1 MQKNEL
7 VKNKDPFSRN
17 RLLKRITITAV
28 FVALACVTSLIAGF
42 RLPLFG
48 GDGMHV
54 NLSGIFSSFPAI
66 LFGPAYG
73 AASSVFMDLFGCI
86 VKPSGAYNPLFTL
99 TALCTGFFRGFF
111 WWAVLKIKD
120 NKKLGISAVCVLV
133 LIGTLGVVNHV
144 SFRNDQVLTG
154 FLPTTQNVATK
165 GQVQRLQQQKDLSVF
180 SYVLTSLATDDSMQ
194 VRDCT
199 AEGPIVAVPSKA
211 DYDGCAFSVTSIGS
225 GAFRDKGIQTVVLP
239 STVKT
244 IAEDAFDDGTTVVI
258 SDEVNEKTGQLK
270 SKNAQKAVS
279 QIEQVQLSVVS
290 AEEYDQLVTQST
302 ATLSFSSNE
311 AYRNDLAL
319 YASGLTI
326 GLELVCLIGL
336 IFVVVDQL
344 LMRRRDKAQK
354 PAVSVVGLFAAILGA
369 GLIGSTLNTVWLSL
383 LYYGNKAFWIL
394 WVPRTIQEIIITTVQ
409 VCIIAFLYELFLIR
423 VYPRFRDKHLIMQK
437 F

>member
-1 MQKNEL
+1 M
-7 VKNKDPFSRN
+7 
-17 RLLKRITITAV
+17 
-28 FVALACVTSLIAGF
+28 
-42 RLPLFG
+42 
-48 GDGMHV
+48 
-54 NLSGIFSSFPAI
+54 
-66 LFGPAYG
+66 
-73 AASSVFMDLFGCI
+73 
-86 VKPSGAYNPLFTL
+86 
-99 TALCTGFFRGFF
+99 
-111 WWAVLKIKD
+111 
-120 NKKLGISAVCVLV
+120 
-133 LIGTLGVVNHV
+133 
-144 SFRNDQVLTG
+144 
-154 FLPTTQNVATK
+154 
-165 GQVQRLQQQKDLSVF
+165 
-180 SYVLTSLATDDSMQ
+180 
-194 VRDCT
+194 
-199 AEGPIVAVPSKA
+199 
-211 DYDGCAFSVTSIGS
+211 
-225 GAFRDKGIQTVVLP
+225 
-239 STVKT
+239 
-244 IAEDAFDDGTTVVI
+244 
-258 SDEVNEKTGQLK
+258 NEKTGQLK